1 MNVKRF
7 ALAATFLAS
16 PLAAQTPGEPEVLGY
31 IIAVVGDSVVT
42 NLDMEE
48 ALLGWEAQTRQ
59 RRPTDPAQ
67 MTALARELLQARI
80 DQLLLLQAAVR
91 DTTVRVPDDQI
102 NSQVDQRITQLQ
114 QQLGGAA
121 GLERELAASNL
132 TMQSYRQTLF
142 GQLKRDALINAYMNR
157 LLTLRKPPAVTDE
170 EIRKYF
176 EENRDQVG
184 QLPASITYSQVVIPV
199 TPSDTALERTRAKAD
214 SILIRARE
222 GEDFATLARQY
233 SEDEGSGQLGGDL
246 GWFRPGDMVAEFER
260 AAYSLRPGEIS
271 VPIRTQYG
279 WHIIKLERVRG
290 PERNARHI
298 LIRPTVSE
306 DDIARARQLA
316 DSVASLL
323 RSGGDPD
330 RLANQYG
337 EANVPS
343 RVGPARRDSLPEP
356 FRAQLAN
363 VEERQVVGPFRAD
376 FPDGP
381 RWVVVRVEDLG
392 EAREAT
398 VEDYRLVIQQALAR
412 QKLIDEILQELRR
425 RTHIEIRRQELA
437 GEG

>member
-1 MNVKRF
+1 
-7 ALAATFLAS
+7 
-16 PLAAQTPGEPEVLGY
+16 
-31 IIAVVGDSVVT
+31 VVGDSVVT

-48 ALLGWEAQTRQ
+48 ALLGWESQTRQ

-67 MTALARELLQARI
+67 MTALARELLQGRI

-91 DTTVRVPDDQI
+91 DTTVRVADEQI
-102 NSQVDQRITQLQ
+102 NARVDERLQQLQ

-121 GLERELAASNL
+121 ALERELAASNL
-132 TMQSYRQTLF
+132 TMQSYRQTIF
-142 GQLKRDALINAYMNR
+142 AQERRDALIRAYMQR
-157 LLTLRKPPAVTDE
+157 LLTLRKPPAVSDE
-170 EIRKYF
+170 EIRDFF
-176 EENRDQVG
+176 ERNRESVG

-199 TPSDTALERTRAKAD
+199 TPSDTALQRTRAKAD
-214 SILIRARE
+214 SILVRARE

-246 GWFRPGDMVAEFER
+246 GWFRPGDMVSEFER
-260 AAYSLRPGEIS
+260 AAYTLRPGEIS
-271 VPIRTQYG
+271 APVRTQYG
-279 WHIIKLERVRG
+279 WHIIKLERIRG

-298 LIRPTVSE
+298 LIRPTVGE
-306 DDIARARQLA
+306 EDIARARQFA
-316 DSVASLL
+316 DSVATLL
-323 RSGGDPD
+323 RAGGDPE
-330 RLANQYG
+330 RLANQLG
-337 EANVPS
+337 EANVPT

-356 FRAQLAN
+356 FRAQLAD
-363 VEERQVVGPFRAD
+363 VQERQIVGPFQAD

-398 VEDYRLVIQQALAR
+398 VEDYRLVIQQQLAQ
-412 QKLIDEILQELRR
+412 QKLVDEILQELRR